1 MQDPSDLP
9 APSKRTR
16 STRAE
21 DTQDLKT
28 VLRRR
33 IQENEAIAEI
43 NRALSETLDLQE
55 ILQLIV
61 DSARQVIPGVDRAV
75 IHLLEEDDRVLYSA
89 AVSGFKKRGRAGIGL
104 RPGEGVAG
112 RVLSEGITINVRDT
126 HADKR
131 YILLDTV
138 PTLRSLLVAPLQTRQ
153 RRLGTISVQ
162 GADPALFTQDDERLL
177 TSLGL
182 QAALAIENARLLAD
196 TQEALR
202 REQTTRA
209 QLVQIEK
216 LSAMGRLTASVAH
229 ELNNPLQAIQG
240 ALFLIRQE
248 QGLSEQGL
256 RDLDVILTEVER
268 MAKLINQLRETYQP
282 PSREELS
289 PESLN
294 RLVEEVRALIE
305 NHLNRNRVAFTFTPD
320 DGLPQIPLNRDQIK
334 QVLLNLCFNALEA
347 MPEGGDLDLRTL
359 HDPGSGGVWLTV
371 RDTGIGIR
379 AEDIPNI
386 FDPFFTTKKGGSG
399 LGLSICFDIIQRHG
413 GTIKVESEIGASTT
427 LRVWLPAEAP
437 YG

>member
-1 MQDPSDLP
+1 MQDPPDLP
-9 APSKRTR
+9 STGNRTR
-16 STRAE
+16 ASRAE

-33 IQENEAIAEI
+33 IQENEAIAAI
-43 NRALSETLDLQE
+43 NRALSETRDLPE

-61 DSARQVIPGVDRAV
+61 DSARKVIPGVDRAV
-75 IHLLEEDDRVLYSA
+75 IHLLEEDDRLLYSA

-104 RPGEGVAG
+104 RLGEGVAG

-126 HADKR
+126 HADDR
-131 YILLDTV
+131 YVLLDTV
-138 PTLRSLLVAPLQTRQ
+138 PRLRSLLVAPLQTRQ

-162 GADPALFTQDDERLL
+162 GESPGLFSQDDERLL

-202 REQTTRA
+202 REQATRT
-209 QLVQIEK
+209 QLVQTEK

-256 RDLDVILTEVER
+256 KDLDVILTEVER
-268 MAKLINQLRETYQP
+268 MAKLINLLRETYQP
-282 PSREELS
+282 PSREELT

-305 NHLNRNRVAFTFTPD
+305 THLNRNRVAFMFTPD
-320 DGLPQIPLNRDQIK
+320 DDLPATPLNRDQIK
-334 QVLLNLCFNALEA
+334 QVLLNLCLNAVEA
-347 MPEGGDLDLRTL
+347 MPEGGDLVLRT
-359 HDPGSGGVWLTV
+359 HFDPEANGVW
-371 RDTGIGIR
+371 
-379 AEDIPNI
+379 
-386 FDPFFTTKKGGSG
+386 
-399 LGLSICFDIIQRHG
+399 
-413 GTIKVESEIGASTT
+413 
-427 LRVWLPAEAP
+427 
-437 YG
+437 

>member
-1 MQDPSDLP
+1 MQDPPDLP
-9 APSKRTR
+9 APSDRTR

-89 AVSGFKKRGRAGIGL
+89 AVSGFKKHGRAGIGL

-162 GADPALFTQDDERLL
+162 GAEPALFTQDDERLL

-305 NHLNRNRVAFTFTPD
+305 NHLNRNQVAFTFTPD
-320 DGLPQIPLNRDQIK
+320 DDLPQIPLNRDQIK

-359 HDPGSGGVWLTV
+359 QDPGSGGVWLTV

-413 GTIKVESEIGASTT
+413 GTITVESEIGASTT

>member
-1 MQDPSDLP
+1 
-9 APSKRTR
+9 
-16 STRAE
+16 
-21 DTQDLKT
+21 
-28 VLRRR
+28 
-33 IQENEAIAEI
+33 
-43 NRALSETLDLQE
+43 
-55 ILQLIV
+55 
-61 DSARQVIPGVDRAV
+61 
-75 IHLLEEDDRVLYSA
+75 
-89 AVSGFKKRGRAGIGL
+89 
-104 RPGEGVAG
+104 
-112 RVLSEGITINVRDT
+112 
-126 HADKR
+126 
-131 YILLDTV
+131 
-138 PTLRSLLVAPLQTRQ
+138 
-153 RRLGTISVQ
+153 
-162 GADPALFTQDDERLL
+162 
-177 TSLGL
+177 
-182 QAALAIENARLLAD
+182 
-196 TQEALR
+196 
-202 REQTTRA
+202 
-209 QLVQIEK
+209 
-216 LSAMGRLTASVAH
+216 MGRLTASVAH

>member
-1 MQDPSDLP
+1 MQDQSDRP
-9 APSKRTR
+9 GSRTR
-16 STRAE
+16 LGGPE

-33 IQENEAIAEI
+33 IQENEAIAAI

-55 ILQLIV
+55 VLQLIV
-61 DSARQVIPGVDRAV
+61 DSARKVIPGVERAV
-75 IHLLEEDDRVLYSA
+75 IHLLSEGDELLFSA
-89 AVSGFKKRGRAGIGL
+89 AVSGFEKVGRAGIGL

-112 RVLSEGITINVRDT
+112 RVLAMGVTINVRDT
-126 HADKR
+126 HADSR
-131 YILLDTV
+131 YLLLDSV
-138 PTLRSLLVAPLQTRQ
+138 SGLRSLLVAPLQTRQ

-162 GADPALFTQDDERLL
+162 GEAPGLFSHDDERLL

-196 TQEALR
+196 TQKALR
-202 REQTTRA
+202 REQATRA
-209 QLVQIEK
+209 QLVQTEK

-256 RDLDVILTEVER
+256 KDLDVILTEVER
-268 MAKLINQLRETYQP
+268 MAKLINLLRETYQP
-282 PSREELS
+282 PTREELT

-305 NHLNRNRVAFTFTPD
+305 NHLNRNRVTFEFMPD
-320 DGLPQIPLNRDQIK
+320 QALPNIPLNRDQIK
-334 QVLLNLCFNALEA
+334 QVLLNLCLNALEA
-347 MPEGGDLDLRTL
+347 MPEGGQLSLTTRA
-359 HDPGSGGVWLTV
+359 DPESGGAWLTV
-371 RDTGIGIR
+371 QDTGIGIPP
-379 AEDIPNI
+379 EDIPNI

-413 GTIKVESEIGASTT
+413 GRIMAESDSTAAT
-427 LRVWLPAEAP
+427 MLRVWLPVEAP

>member
-1 MQDPSDLP
+1 MPDPTDLP
-9 APSKRTR
+9 SRSGRTR
-16 STRAE
+16 PGRAE
-21 DTQDLKT
+21 DTQDLKV

-33 IQENEAIAEI
+33 IQENEAVAAI

-61 DSARQVIPGVDRAV
+61 DSARQTIPGVDRAV
-75 IHLLEEDDRVLYSA
+75 IHLLNKDGRLLYSA
-89 AVSGFKKRGRAGIGL
+89 AVSGFKKRGRTGIGL

-112 RVLSEGITINVRDT
+112 RVLSEGLTINVRDT
-126 HADKR
+126 HADDR
-131 YILLDTV
+131 YLLLDTV

-162 GADPALFTQDDERLL
+162 GADPGLYSQDDERLL

-202 REQTTRA
+202 REQATRA
-209 QLVQIEK
+209 QLVQTEK

-268 MAKLINQLRETYQP
+268 MAKLINLLRETYQP

-305 NHLNRNRVAFTFTPD
+305 NHLNRNRVSFAFHPD
-320 DGLPQIPLNRDQIK
+320 DDLPKVPLNRDQIK
-334 QVLLNLCFNALEA
+334 QVLLNLCLNAVEA
-347 MPEGGDLDLRTL
+347 MPEGGEMSLETGFDARE
-359 HDPGSGGVWLTV
+359 GGVWLTV

-379 AEDIPNI
+379 TDDIPNI

-399 LGLSICFDIIQRHG
+399 LGLSISFDIIQRHG
-413 GTIKVESEIGASTT
+413 GRITADSETGVATT
-427 LRVWLPAEAP
+427 MRVWLPVEAQ